1 MNLTLG
7 FITRD
12 NKILLGHKKRGF
24 GKGKWAG
31 FGGKLNSNESIA
43 NGLKREFKEEVGLD
57 IKQMA
62 KVGIVEFIFLVSNE
76 HLFVHIY
83 NIADYKGEVTESDE
97 MKPKWFK
104 ISDIPYDEM
113 WPDNKLWLPYF
124 LSGQKFVGNFTY
136 DRTNQIENYTLN
148 KVDNLE

>member
-7 FITRD
+7 FVVKD
-12 NKILLGHKKRGF
+12 NKILLGLKKRGF
-24 GKGKWAG
+24 GVGKWAG
-31 FGGKLNSNESIA
+31 FGGKLNESESIA
-43 NGLKREFKEEVGLD
+43 KGMKREFKEEVGLD
-57 IKQMA
+57 INQMT

-76 HLFVHIY
+76 HFFVHIF
-83 NIADYKGEVTESDE
+83 NITNYSGTIGESGE

-104 ISDIPYDEM
+104 IDNIPFTEM
-113 WPDNKLWLPYF
+113 WPDNQLWMSYF